1 MCYIHQ
7 DIFSNSLKLLIV
19 GGLLFFSNKSGT
31 LLEKIKKKLQ
41 RLVKEEDLEIKA
53 ESNQKIVN
61 YLDVILT

>member
-41 RLVKEEDLEIKA
+41 RLFKEEDLEIKA

>member
-19 GGLLFFSNKSGT
+19 GGLLFFSNKCGT

-41 RLVKEEDLEIKA
+41 RLFKEEDLEIKA

>member
-31 LLEKIKKKLQ
+31 LLEKINKNLQ
-41 RLVKEEDLEIKA
+41 RLFKEEDLDIKA